1 MHITEEE
8 LKEYF
13 ELKNNFENNNLKL
26 TEQDL
31 ILVNKVNSHVRTC
44 PDCMNK
50 YNGKENE
57 KDEMETLTEEYGIDF
72 KNIKHIRLQNG
83 EEYYKL
89 YDMRLNKDYLL
100 EQENKSK
107 NLSEEF
113 KEIQKNIKEA
123 QKYSGETNA
132 SEVFRYQLMHT
143 NNGKKL
149 YSVDE
154 VENNPDLLANIN
166 QEQMKAISTLLKNK
180 DKLQL
185 ISINVETG
193 IAIDHNHEII
203 VAELNEKTH
212 QYEIN
217 RPQEYQYDTKT
228 INSNEMLEDMDLLDI
243 DSYDIVITDDVPTIV
258 NGENLDP
265 ARVKFFYEY
274 PEALDKQTLSQKERL
289 AYLIAVK
296 KFQLIKEAKKREI
309 EKVDNKKYVKTKR
322 NLFNQTGFTNTILL
336 SLLTGFAGG
345 VITTIMY
352 MIIK

>member
-8 LKEYF
+8 LKKYF
-13 ELKNNFENNNLKL
+13 ELKSDFESNNLKL

-31 ILVNKVNSHVRTC
+31 LFVNKVNSHVRAC

-50 YNGKENE
+50 YNSRKNE
-57 KDEMETLTEEYGIDF
+57 KDEMEELTEEYGIDF

-83 EEYYKL
+83 KEYYKL
-89 YDMRLNKDYLL
+89 YDMKLNKDYLL
-100 EQENKSK
+100 EQENKNK

-113 KEIQKNIKEA
+113 KEIQASVKEA

-132 SEVFRYQLMHT
+132 SEVFRYQLLHT
-143 NNGKKL
+143 NNGKIL
-149 YSVDE
+149 YSINE
-154 VENNPDLLANIN
+154 VENNPDLLTNIN
-166 QEQMKAISTLLKNK
+166 KEQMKAISTLLKNK
-180 DKLQL
+180 DKLHL
-185 ISINVETG
+185 ISINIETG
-193 IAIDHNHEII
+193 IAIDQNHEMI

-217 RPQEYQYDTKT
+217 RPQEYKYDTE
-228 INSNEMLEDMDLLDI
+228 IVSFNEMLEDMDLLDI

-274 PEALDKQTLSQKERL
+274 PEVLYKQILSKKERL
-289 AYLIAVK
+289 AYLIAIKKLQLMREAKIREMERVDTKKYSKVK
-296 KFQLIKEAKKREI
+296 K
-309 EKVDNKKYVKTKR
+309 V
-322 NLFNQTGFTNTILL
+322 LFNKAGFTNTILL

-352 MIIK
+352 MVIK

>member
-8 LKEYF
+8 LNDYF

-31 ILVNKVNSHVRTC
+31 LFVNKVNNHVRTC
-44 PDCMNK
+44 IDCMSKYKEKGNK
-50 YNGKENE
+50 
-57 KDEMETLTEEYGIDF
+57 KDEIENLTEEYGIDF

-83 EEYYKL
+83 KEYYKL
-89 YDMRLNKDYLL
+89 YDMKLNKDYLL
-100 EQENKSK
+100 EQNDKNK

-113 KEIQKNIKEA
+113 KEIQENIKEA

-132 SEVFRYQLMHT
+132 QEVFRYQLMHT
-143 NNGKKL
+143 NNGKVL
-149 YSVDE
+149 YSIEE
-154 VENNPDLLANIN
+154 VESNQDLLLNIN
-166 QEQMKAISTLLKNK
+166 KEQIKAISTLLKNK
-180 DKLQL
+180 DRLHL
-185 ISINVETG
+185 VSINIETG
-193 IAIDHNHEII
+193 IAIDQNHEMI
-203 VAELNEKTH
+203 VAELNEKNH

-217 RPQEYQYDTKT
+217 RPQEYQYDTE
-228 INSNEMLEDMDLLDI
+228 IVSSNEILENMDLLDI
-243 DSYDIVITDDVPTIV
+243 DSYDIVITDDVPTII

-274 PEALDKQTLSQKERL
+274 PEALDKQTLSKKERL
-289 AYLIAVK
+289 AYLIAIK
-296 KFQLIKEAKKREI
+296 KFQLMKEAKQKEI
-309 EKVDNKKYVKTKR
+309 EKEDVKKYVKVKK

-352 MIIK
+352 MVIK